1 MTLARR
7 TKMGLAVSAAV
18 VVALLAGAYAFAVR
32 AWEPSVVR
40 PFGARDGGMT
50 ADAMEVSCYPVLV
63 AREDLRIDDDEAVFA
78 AQEVFRARTFLR
90 WDGRALAGLVDS
102 VDRALFPQGQTLGGH
117 RITLSFYS
125 DNDRE
130 PLARIC
136 YDPGSGVPGDGVYLE
151 RGGCIYTM
159 DGDQS
164 EAIAYLESLV
174 PQAGRGRPRCP

>member
-1 MTLARR
+1 M
-7 TKMGLAVSAAV
+7 
-18 VVALLAGAYAFAVR
+18 
-32 AWEPSVVR
+32 
-40 PFGARDGGMT
+40 
-50 ADAMEVSCYPVLV
+50 
-63 AREDLRIDDDEAVFA
+63 RIDDEAVFA
-78 AQEVFRARTFLR
+78 AQEVFRVRTFSR
-90 WDGRALAGLVDS
+90 WDGRVLAELANA
-102 VDRALFPQGQTLGGH
+102 VDRALFPQGQTLVGH

-125 DNDRE
+125 DHDLE

>member
-1 MTLARR
+1 
-7 TKMGLAVSAAV
+7 MGLAVSAAV

-40 PFGARDGGMT
+40 PFGARDGDMT

-90 WDGRALAGLVDS
+90 WDGRVLAGLVDS
-102 VDRALFPQGQTLGGH
+102 VDRALFPQDQTLVGH

-125 DNDRE
+125 DHDLE

-151 RGGCIYTM
+151 RNGCIYTM